1 MLRLTETAEAS
12 EAVAE
17 RFMAVL
23 EAKFQPLL
31 QAPSIGSPRDQ
42 IAQGLRA
49 VFHVPYAI
57 YYLFSDQELIIVRVL
72 HGARDV
78 TAISDKGGF
87 DFSPPYLG

>member
-1 MLRLTETAEAS
+1 V
-12 EAVAE
+12 AVVE
-17 RFMAVL
+17 RFLAAL
-23 EAKFQPLL
+23 EAKLQPLL

-57 YYLFSDQELIIVRVL
+57 YYLLSDQELIIVRVL

-78 TAISDKGGF
+78 TAISDQGGF
-87 DFSPPYLG
+87 DFPPASRG